1 MQIYML
7 NLTKAELSAKAIE
20 LNFTRDTL
28 EKAFRLAEILTYLN
42 TNPVTKDVLPLKG
55 GTAINFTI
63 FKLPRLSVDIDL
75 DFHSTLTRE
84 EMLQT
89 RTQITIDIETH
100 LRTQGYSRE
109 ISRKPSHSLEPQVF
123 SYRNLGGSKDNIK
136 IEINYSLRSHI
147 FPLCLRGINTEL
159 FDTSIRVL
167 CLDPIEI
174 FASKINALINRAAAR
189 DLYDIHN
196 MISFDILSESDYELL
211 RKSTIFYTA
220 ISQASIPKKYD
231 FSKIEQISPRKIK
244 TELQPVIYKNEF
256 IPLESMKAKVVAFLN
271 QLLTLTAG
279 EDAFLTEFSNNN
291 YLPELLFEDEE
302 LLARIRNHPMALWK
316 TRAPGSE

>member
-1 MQIYML
+1 ML
-7 NLTKAELSAKAIE
+7 NLTKAELSEKAIE

-28 EKAFRLAEILTYLN
+28 EKALRLAEILTYLN
-42 TNPVTKDVLPLKG
+42 TNPIMKDVLPLKG

-75 DFHSTLTRE
+75 DFHSTQTRE
-84 EMLQT
+84 EMLQS

-100 LRTQGYSRE
+100 MKTQEYTRE
-109 ISRKPSHSLEPQVF
+109 ISRKPSHSLEPLVF

-147 FPLCLRGINTEL
+147 FPLCIRSINSEL

-211 RKSTIFYTA
+211 RKATIFYTA
-220 ISQASIPKKYD
+220 ISQESIPNKYD
-231 FSKIEQISPRKIK
+231 FSKIEQISSRKIK
-244 TELQPVIYKNEF
+244 TELQPVIYKNES
-256 IPLESMKAKVVAFLN
+256 ISLESMKAKVVAFLS
-271 QLLTLTAG
+271 QLLTLSAE

-316 TRAPGSE
+316 TRAPGSK

>member
-1 MQIYML
+1 ML
-7 NLTKAELSAKAIE
+7 NLTKAELSEKAIE

-28 EKAFRLAEILTYLN
+28 EKALRLAEILTYLN
-42 TNPVTKDVLPLKG
+42 TNPIMKDVLPLKG

-75 DFHSTLTRE
+75 DFHSTQTRE
-84 EMLQT
+84 EMLQS

-100 LRTQGYSRE
+100 MKTQEYTRE
-109 ISRKPSHSLEPQVF
+109 ISRKPSHSLEPLVF

-147 FPLCLRGINTEL
+147 FPLCIRSINSEL

-211 RKSTIFYTA
+211 RKATIFYTA
-220 ISQASIPKKYD
+220 ISQESIPNKYD
-231 FSKIEQISPRKIK
+231 FSKIEQISSRKIK
-244 TELQPVIYKNEF
+244 TELQPVIYKNES
-256 IPLESMKAKVVAFLN
+256 ISLESMKAKVVAFLS
-271 QLLTLTAG
+271 QLLTLSAE

-302 LLARIRNHPMALWK
+302 LLTRIQNHPMALWK

>member
-1 MQIYML
+1 ML
-7 NLTKAELSAKAIE
+7 NLSKAELSEKAIE

-28 EKAFRLAEILTYLN
+28 EKALRLAEILTYLN
-42 TNPVTKDVLPLKG
+42 TNPIMKDVLPLKG

-75 DFHSTLTRE
+75 DFHSTQTRE
-84 EMLQT
+84 EMLQS

-100 LRTQGYSRE
+100 MKTQEYTRE
-109 ISRKPSHSLEPQVF
+109 ISRKPSHSLEPLVF

-147 FPLCLRGINTEL
+147 FPLCIRSINSEL

-211 RKSTIFYTA
+211 RKATIFYTA
-220 ISQASIPKKYD
+220 ISQESIPNKYD
-231 FSKIEQISPRKIK
+231 FSKIEQISSRKIK
-244 TELQPVIYKNEF
+244 TELQPVIYKNES
-256 IPLESMKAKVVAFLN
+256 ISLESMKAKVVAFLS
-271 QLLTLTAG
+271 QLLTLSAE
-279 EDAFLTEFSNNN
+279 EDTFLTEFSNNN
-291 YLPELLFEDEE
+291 FLPELLFEDEE

-316 TRAPGSE
+316 TRAPGSK

>member
-1 MQIYML
+1 ML
-7 NLTKAELSAKAIE
+7 NLTKAELSEKAIE

-28 EKAFRLAEILTYLN
+28 EKALRLAEILTYLN
-42 TNPVTKDVLPLKG
+42 TNPIMKDVLPLKG

-75 DFHSTLTRE
+75 DFHSTQTRE
-84 EMLQT
+84 EMLQS

-100 LRTQGYSRE
+100 MKTQEYTRE
-109 ISRKPSHSLEPQVF
+109 ISRKPSHSLEPLVF

-147 FPLCLRGINTEL
+147 FPLCIRSINSEL

-211 RKSTIFYTA
+211 RKATIFYTA
-220 ISQASIPKKYD
+220 ISQESIPNKYD
-231 FSKIEQISPRKIK
+231 FSKIEQISSRKIK
-244 TELQPVIYKNEF
+244 TELQPVIYKNES
-256 IPLESMKAKVVAFLN
+256 ISLESMKAKVVAFLS
-271 QLLTLTAG
+271 QLLTLSAE
-279 EDAFLTEFSNNN
+279 EDTFLTEFSNNN
-291 YLPELLFEDEE
+291 FLPELLFEDEE

-316 TRAPGSE
+316 TRAPGSK

>member
-1 MQIYML
+1 ML
-7 NLTKAELSAKAIE
+7 NLTKAELSEKAIE
-20 LNFTRDTL
+20 LNFTRNTL
-28 EKAFRLAEILTYLN
+28 EKALRLSEILTYLN
-42 TNPVTKDVLPLKG
+42 TNPITRDVLPLKG

-89 RTQITIDIETH
+89 RTQITFDIETH

-109 ISRKPSHSLEPQVF
+109 IIRKPSHSLEPLVF

-147 FPLCLRGINTEL
+147 FPLCLRSINTEL
-159 FDTSIRVL
+159 FDTSIKVL

-196 MISFDILSESDYELL
+196 MISFNILSESDYELL
-211 RKSTIFYTA
+211 RKATIFYTA

-231 FSKIEQISPRKIK
+231 FLKIEQISSRKIK
-244 TELQPVIYKNEF
+244 TELQPVIYKNES
-256 IPLESMKAKVVAFLN
+256 ISLESMKAKVVAFLS
-271 QLLTLTAG
+271 QLLTLSAE
-279 EDAFLTEFSNNN
+279 EDTFLTEFSNNN
-291 YLPELLFEDEE
+291 FLPELLFEDEE

-316 TRAPGSE
+316 TRAPGSK

>member
-1 MQIYML
+1 ML
-7 NLTKAELSAKAIE
+7 NLTKAELSEKAIE

-28 EKAFRLAEILTYLN
+28 EKALRLAEILTYLN
-42 TNPVTKDVLPLKG
+42 TNPIMKDVLPLKG

-75 DFHSTLTRE
+75 DFHSTQTRE
-84 EMLQT
+84 EMLQS

-100 LRTQGYSRE
+100 MKTQEYTRE
-109 ISRKPSHSLEPQVF
+109 ISRKPSHSLEPLVF

-147 FPLCLRGINTEL
+147 FPLCLRSINTEL
-159 FDTSIRVL
+159 FDTSIKVL

-211 RKSTIFYTA
+211 RKATIFYTA
-220 ISQASIPKKYD
+220 ISQESIPNKYD
-231 FSKIEQISPRKIK
+231 FSKIEQISSRKIK
-244 TELQPVIYKNEF
+244 TELQPVIYKNES
-256 IPLESMKAKVVAFLN
+256 ISLESMKAKVVAFLS
-271 QLLTLTAG
+271 QLLTLSAE
-279 EDAFLTEFSNNN
+279 EDTFLTEFSNNN
-291 YLPELLFEDEE
+291 FLPELLFEDEE

-316 TRAPGSE
+316 TRAPGSK

>member
-1 MQIYML
+1 M
-7 NLTKAELSAKAIE
+7 
-20 LNFTRDTL
+20 
-28 EKAFRLAEILTYLN
+28 
-42 TNPVTKDVLPLKG
+42 KDVLPLKG

-75 DFHSTLTRE
+75 DFHSTQTRE
-84 EMLQT
+84 EMLQS

-100 LRTQGYSRE
+100 MKTQEYTRE
-109 ISRKPSHSLEPQVF
+109 ISRKPSHSLEPLVF

-147 FPLCLRGINTEL
+147 FPLCIRSINSEL

-211 RKSTIFYTA
+211 RKATIFYTA
-220 ISQASIPKKYD
+220 ISQESIPNKYD
-231 FSKIEQISPRKIK
+231 FSKIEQISSRKIK
-244 TELQPVIYKNEF
+244 TELQPVIYKNES
-256 IPLESMKAKVVAFLN
+256 ISLESMKAKVVAFLS
-271 QLLTLTAG
+271 QLLTLSAE

-316 TRAPGSE
+316 TRAPGSK

>member
-1 MQIYML
+1 ML
-7 NLTKAELSAKAIE
+7 NLTKAELSEKAIE
-20 LNFTRDTL
+20 LNFNRDTL
-28 EKAFRLAEILTYLN
+28 EKALRLAEILTYLN
-42 TNPVTKDVLPLKG
+42 TNPIMKDVLPLKG

-75 DFHSTLTRE
+75 DFHSTQTRE
-84 EMLQT
+84 EMLQS

-100 LRTQGYSRE
+100 MKTQEYTRE
-109 ISRKPSHSLEPQVF
+109 ISRKPSHSLEPLVF

-147 FPLCLRGINTEL
+147 FPLCIRSINSEL

-211 RKSTIFYTA
+211 RKATIFYTA
-220 ISQASIPKKYD
+220 ISQESIPNKYD
-231 FSKIEQISPRKIK
+231 FSKIEQISSRKIK
-244 TELQPVIYKNEF
+244 TELQPVIYKNES
-256 IPLESMKAKVVAFLN
+256 ISLESMKAKVVAFLS
-271 QLLTLTAG
+271 QLLTLSAE
-279 EDAFLTEFSNNN
+279 EDTFLTEFSNNN
-291 YLPELLFEDEE
+291 FLPELLFEDEE

-316 TRAPGSE
+316 TRAPGSK

>member
-1 MQIYML
+1 ML
-7 NLTKAELSAKAIE
+7 NLTKAELSEKAIE

-28 EKAFRLAEILTYLN
+28 EKALRLAEILTYLN
-42 TNPVTKDVLPLKG
+42 TNPIMKDVLPLKG

-75 DFHSTLTRE
+75 DFHSTQTRE
-84 EMLQT
+84 EMLQS

-100 LRTQGYSRE
+100 MKTQEYTRE
-109 ISRKPSHSLEPQVF
+109 ISRKPSHSLEPLVF

-147 FPLCLRGINTEL
+147 FPLCIRSINSEL

-174 FASKINALINRAAAR
+174 FASKINALFNRAAAR

-211 RKSTIFYTA
+211 RKATIFYTA
-220 ISQASIPKKYD
+220 ISQESIPNKYD
-231 FSKIEQISPRKIK
+231 FSKIEQISSRKIK
-244 TELQPVIYKNEF
+244 TELQPVIYKNES
-256 IPLESMKAKVVAFLN
+256 ISLESMKAKVVAFLS
-271 QLLTLTAG
+271 QLLTLSAE
-279 EDAFLTEFSNNN
+279 EDTFLTEFSNNN
-291 YLPELLFEDEE
+291 FLPELLFEDEE

-316 TRAPGSE
+316 TRAPGSK

>member
-1 MQIYML
+1 ML
-7 NLTKAELSAKAIE
+7 NLTKAELSEKAIE

-28 EKAFRLAEILTYLN
+28 EKALRLAEILTYLN
-42 TNPVTKDVLPLKG
+42 TNPIMKDVLPLKG

-75 DFHSTLTRE
+75 DFHSTQTRE
-84 EMLQT
+84 EMLQS

-100 LRTQGYSRE
+100 MKTQEYTRE
-109 ISRKPSHSLEPQVF
+109 ISRKPSHSLEPLVF

-147 FPLCLRGINTEL
+147 FPLCIRSINSEL

-196 MISFDILSESDYELL
+196 MISFDILSERDYELL
-211 RKSTIFYTA
+211 RKATIFYTA
-220 ISQASIPKKYD
+220 ISQESIPNKYD
-231 FSKIEQISPRKIK
+231 FSKIEQISSRKIK
-244 TELQPVIYKNEF
+244 TELQPVIYKNES
-256 IPLESMKAKVVAFLN
+256 ISLESMKAKVVAFLS
-271 QLLTLTAG
+271 QLLTLSAE
-279 EDAFLTEFSNNN
+279 EDTFLTEFSNNN
-291 YLPELLFEDEE
+291 FLPELLFEDEE

-316 TRAPGSE
+316 TRAPGSK